1 MVIVRVY
8 SNNYYDMNDKGNS
21 NNNNRKHNKISV
33 NFRIFYLCDE
43 LKKRQLC
50 RKKKKKK
57 IENLRCIYLSRTF
70 EVTPPRH

>member
-8 SNNYYDMNDKGNS
+8 GNNDYNKNDKGNS
-21 NNNNRKHNKISV
+21 NDNNRKHNNKMSV
-33 NFRIFYLCDE
+33 NFRIFYLCDG

-50 RKKKKKK
+50 RKKKKK